1 MTTEHVTTSEQR
13 CGCWSRRQTF
23 RAAGVAGASVVGV
36 GALAG
41 CGAGDVQ
48 EAASSAA
55 GAASSV
61 AAEAIAAADVP
72 VGGGRVFENIQTVV
86 TQPAE
91 GEFKAFSSVCTHQ
104 GCQVGGVENGVISCP
119 CHGSQFDISTGA
131 VVQGPATK
139 PLPEKSVTVSGDG
152 LSVS

>member
-1 MTTEHVTTSEQR
+1 MSTEHVPTHEHE
-13 CGCWSRRQTF
+13 CACVSRRQTF
-23 RAAGVAGASVVGV
+23 RAAGGVGAAVVGA

-41 CGAGDVQ
+41 CGSGDVE
-48 EAASSAA
+48 EAADSVA
-55 GAASSV
+55 GAASSA

-72 VGGGRVFENIQTVV
+72 VGGGRVFESIQTVV
-86 TQPAE
+86 TQPTE
-91 GEFKAFSSVCTHQ
+91 GQYKAFSSVCTHQ

-119 CHGSQFDISTGA
+119 CHGSQFDITSGA

>member
-1 MTTEHVTTSEQR
+1 MSMDHVTTPEHEQE
-13 CGCWSRRQTF
+13 CACVSRRQTF
-23 RAAGVAGASVVGV
+23 RAAGAVGASVVGV

-41 CGAGDVQ
+41 CGAGGVE
-48 EAASSAA
+48 EAASSA
-55 GAASSV
+55 

-72 VGGGRVFENIQTVV
+72 VGGGRVFESIQTVV
-86 TQPAE
+86 TQPTE
-91 GEFKAFSSVCTHQ
+91 GQYKAFSSVCTHQ

-119 CHGSQFDISTGA
+119 CHGSQFDITSGA